1 MILKLNRPTA
11 EHVRWFIHDKS
22 GRFQRWV
29 SGSDL
34 PPRVR
39 AQAGERS
46 YWFASLD
53 VARRLVLHD
62 RVPAQPW

>member
-1 MILKLNRPTA
+1 MIVKLNRPAA

-29 SGSDL
+29 SDANL

-39 AQAGERS
+39 ALAGARS

-53 VARRLVLHD
+53 AAQRLVLHD
-62 RVPAQPW
+62 RVPAQQW